1 MLSFGLWVQDYP
13 YHIFHFFQTPTTILI
28 NLLASFD
35 ELLQLLQG
43 GRSQIK
49 TDIYSKLLLWKDG
62 IRFKFSS
69 LIFVLFLKHVSWK
82 SRRYFLFCFW
92 YHMSNG
98 ASRTFWYMTWG
109 LQNTAQFKTRPIW
122 NIGAMQYND
131 VDGNDLE
138 I

>member
-1 MLSFGLWVQDYP
+1 MSF
-13 YHIFHFFQTPTTILI
+13 
-28 NLLASFD
+28 
-35 ELLQLLQG
+35 LQLLQG

-109 LQNTAQFKTRPIW
+109 LQNTAQFNTSPIW
-122 NIGAMQYND
+122 NIWAIQYND
-131 VDGNDLE
+131 SNDLKIE
-138 I
+138 DLIIWNICPSCVFHFCQLKFLWTGAPGI